1 MNDITIAA
9 SILNADFGKMAET
22 ITKLEKANT
31 DWIHFDIMDGSF
43 VPPISF
49 GAPVVKSL
57 KPYCGELL
65 RDVHLMVD
73 KPELQVEQ
81 FAKAGA
87 QMITFHVE
95 ATKHPHRLVQII
107 KSLGPRAGIAL
118 NPATPVAMVQDLL
131 RDVDLV
137 LVMTVNPGWGGQEM
151 IPNQLEKVKELRSL
165 LGSKRSPKI
174 QVDGGVTPLTAG
186 ACIEAGADI
195 LVAGSAIIG
204 TNNYVKAVK
213 SLKDISVQRRV
224 I

>member
-1 MNDITIAA
+1 MNDITIAT

-22 ITKLEKANT
+22 ITKLEKANA
-31 DWIHFDIMDGSF
+31 DWIHFDVMDGSF

-49 GAPVVKSL
+49 GAPVVNSL
-57 KPYCGELL
+57 KPYCGKLF

-81 FAKAGA
+81 FAQAGA

-107 KSLGPRAGIAL
+107 KSLGARSGIAL

-131 RDVDLV
+131 GDVDLV

-151 IPNQLEKVKELRSL
+151 IPNQLEKVKELRNL

-204 TNNYVKAVK
+204 TNDYAQAIK
-213 SLKDISVQRRV
+213 SLKDISVQR
-224 I
+224 